1 MHREIPYGENSRLR
15 ITRCWF
21 SLVSP
26 AGSLRAF
33 LTLRIVRTMLS
44 SIAPPAG
51 HTPSS
56 SIHCGSGCGPIAVG
70 STRHSWQLLFICSTF
85 KTRYAAPGQILT
97 ISNHGRSWTLRN
109 VRKVW
114 PRSEA
119 GFFGPGD
126 GAGAR
131 RRQRKALV
139 DGLRTGWG
147 EFERLPEGYP
157 CPWDLELE
165 FLGPLDRLEAH
176 EG

>member
-1 MHREIPYGENSRLR
+1 MKVAMNHGNCY
-15 ITRCWF
+15 
-21 SLVSP
+21 
-26 AGSLRAF
+26 
-33 LTLRIVRTMLS
+33 
-44 SIAPPAG
+44 
-51 HTPSS
+51 
-56 SIHCGSGCGPIAVG
+56 
-70 STRHSWQLLFICSTF
+70 LFIEHPKQGTP
-85 KTRYAAPGQILT
+85 RQVQILT

-109 VRKVW
+109 VRMVW

-139 DGLRTGWG
+139 DVLRTGWG